1 LKKKSKCI
9 FFLFFRHDYF
19 SGIAASSKETVADYK
34 NQLDEMKKKNQKL
47 QSEVAEW
54 KANCLRMQKVTV
66 AQENPGIK
74 NPYKYE
80 NPQRTGGRNSR

>member
-1 LKKKSKCI
+1 MRLN
-9 FFLFFRHDYF
+9 LYFFRHNYF

-34 NQLDEMKKKNQKL
+34 NRLDEMQQKNRKL

-54 KANCLRMQKVTV
+54 KGNCLRMQKSAVT
-66 AQENPGIK
+66 QENPGIK

-80 NPQRTGGRNSR
+80 NPQRTGGRNIR

>member
-1 LKKKSKCI
+1 
-9 FFLFFRHDYF
+9 
-19 SGIAASSKETVADYK
+19 
-34 NQLDEMKKKNQKL
+34 MKKKNQKL
-47 QSEVAEW
+47 QLEVAEW
-54 KANCLRMQKVTV
+54 KGNCMRMQKVTV